1 MLPFV
6 RKIIRLFP
14 GAALL
19 LLVAVCSLTL
29 TGARAHVASGDE
41 PPVSVV
47 EVRYEKLMKVYLNK
61 IKLAFSETDDVRSL
75 AILNQFLP
83 EFSQKSEAL
92 KNELQ
97 GVLKALNAAE
107 KEKVMN
113 RLNQRV
119 NVEELMALFFD
130 ERVSARMAANPEIR
144 AVMDQ
149 LYAKSLEVQKPGNS
163 FIAAD

>member
-29 TGARAHVASGDE
+29 TGARTHVAPRDE

-75 AILNQFLP
+75 TILNQFLP

-97 GVLKALNAAE
+97 GELKALNAAE

-130 ERVSARMAANPEIR
+130 ERISARMAANPEIR